1 MLESLIVYFLLF
13 IVLFSCGVVAA
24 QRGKK
29 YSSIGGSGVI
39 QEGAPFFTPEII
51 IIALSF
57 AFIFGCRWGVG
68 RDYFRYLYAYTEVIP
83 ERFEFLFQFITIIL
97 QKLRA
102 HFSIYF
108 GIWALMDVLLLYY
121 AIRNYRFAFPYVAF
135 FLIFGSYYLPMMNAV
150 RQYLAALL
158 FLNSIRFIEQRQFIK
173 YSIYIVLA
181 VLFHR
186 LAIIL
191 FVIYPILTWKDD
203 WFQRAVPQLIIY
215 AVAVFLSLHGEII
228 IRWIE
233 MPFEWLTDQLGY
245 SIYDYENLFD
255 ERYDRTRFGNNTGF
269 GIWVKVLMT
278 VPVLVYSRDMKG
290 FYNSSIF
297 NMFYTLYFVGVI
309 TSLLFGQSVV
319 LNRIALFFAIFQL
332 IIQSLFVYYCFN
344 KKDMTLFIIGVM
356 MMLIQIPL
364 FLNIVSNPNS
374 TAPYLFFWQS
384 SVVGY

>member
-1 MLESLIVYFLLF
+1 
-13 IVLFSCGVVAA
+13 
-24 QRGKK
+24 
-29 YSSIGGSGVI
+29 
-39 QEGAPFFTPEII
+39 
-51 IIALSF
+51 
-57 AFIFGCRWGVG
+57 
-68 RDYFRYLYAYTEVIP
+68 
-83 ERFEFLFQFITIIL
+83 
-97 QKLRA
+97 
-102 HFSIYF
+102 
-108 GIWALMDVLLLYY
+108 
-121 AIRNYRFAFPYVAF
+121 
-135 FLIFGSYYLPMMNAV
+135 
-150 RQYLAALL
+150 
-158 FLNSIRFIEQRQFIK
+158 
-173 YSIYIVLA
+173 
-181 VLFHR
+181 
-186 LAIIL
+186 
-191 FVIYPILTWKDD
+191 
-203 WFQRAVPQLIIY
+203 
-215 AVAVFLSLHGEII
+215 
-228 IRWIE
+228 

-245 SIYDYENLFD
+245 SIYDYDNLFD

-278 VPVLVYSRDMKG
+278 VPVIVYSRDMKG